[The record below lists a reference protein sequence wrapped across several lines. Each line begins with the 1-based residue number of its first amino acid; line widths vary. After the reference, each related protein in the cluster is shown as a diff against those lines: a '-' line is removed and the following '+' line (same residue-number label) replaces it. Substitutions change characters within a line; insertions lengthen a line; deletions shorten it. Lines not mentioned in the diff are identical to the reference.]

1 MSKSVFAA
9 VRKAV
14 RRCQKM
20 PAKAFLTELFAWML
34 RDADGCGP
42 AYVDLLVDY
51 LRSRTLVLCAPEKG
65 ADIDVLTQASVSA
78 VVLIC

>member
-1 MSKSVFAA
+1 
-9 VRKAV
+9 
-14 RRCQKM
+14 
-20 PAKAFLTELFAWML
+20 ML

-51 LRSRTLVLCAPEKG
+51 LRSRTLVLRAPEKG